1 MVSANGQPTRVLMT
15 ADTVGGV
22 WTYALQLIA
31 ALAKHGVQI
40 TLATMGRSCT
50 PSQLDEAARLSN
62 LTLVESDYKLEWMDD
77 CQADV
82 DAAGDWLMELEST
95 VQPDL
100 VHLNGYV
107 HGALPWKAPVLVVG
121 HSCVLSWWAAVR
133 RTELPQEWNWYRR
146 EVARGLRSADLVVA
160 PSRAM
165 LAELHRYYG
174 PLPRAQ
180 TIHNGCEVSTFS
192 PGRKESFI
200 FTAGRLWDDAKNVR
214 ALKDVAGKLSWP
226 IYLAGSEHGERDCEI
241 HGAVSL
247 GHLSHEQVRNWLSRA
262 AIYAL
267 PARYEPFGLSILE
280 AALSGCALVIGD
292 IPSLREIWGETAAYV
307 APEDHKGIREAIT
320 SLIDDPARR
329 IEMAERARVRA
340 QLYTS
345 QRMAAGYVSAY
356 RWLNAYKQQS
366 GRPACSE
373 VFV

>member
-1 MVSANGQPTRVLMT
+1 MT

-22 WTYALQLIA
+22 WTYALQLTA
-31 ALAKHGVQI
+31 ALAKQGVQI

-50 PSQLDEAARLSN
+50 PAQLEEAARLSN

-82 DAAGDWLMELEST
+82 DAAGDWLIELEAA
-95 VQPDL
+95 VEPDL

-133 RTELPQEWNWYRR
+133 RTQLPDSWNWYRR
-146 EVARGLRSADLVVA
+146 EVTRGVQSADLVVA

-165 LAELHRYYG
+165 LRELQRYYG
-174 PLPRAQ
+174 SLPRAQ
-180 TIHNGCEVSTFS
+180 TIHNGCEASTFS

-214 ALKDVAGKLSWP
+214 ALKDIASEVPWP
-226 IYLAGSEHGERDCEI
+226 IYLAGGEHGDSERYETD
-241 HGAVSL
+241 GPVPL
-247 GHLSHEQVRNWLSRA
+247 GQLSHKQVRNWLCRA

-280 AALSGCALVIGD
+280 AALSGCALVVGD
-292 IPSLREIWGETAAYV
+292 IPSLREIWGDTATYV
-307 APEDHKGIREAIT
+307 DPDDHTNIRQAIT
-320 SLIDDPARR
+320 SLIDQPELRTD
-329 IEMAERARVRA
+329 MAGRARARA
-340 QLYTS
+340 QIYTA
-345 QRMAAGYVSAY
+345 QRMAAGYLSAY
-356 RWLNAYKQQS
+356 RWLMAYKQES
-366 GRPACSE
+366 DHEMANE